1 MPVGYENI
9 YTGFREDR
17 FNPRNQY
24 EVIRTE
30 KFNQSLS
37 SSRSSQTPGIGRQPK
52 ILPFNDFY
60 HLSAA
65 KRTSFRIC
73 DILGMSAI

>member
-1 MPVGYENI
+1 MPVGNEDI
-9 YTGFREDR
+9 YTGLRENR

-30 KFNQSLS
+30 KFYQSLYFLITAS
-37 SSRSSQTPGIGRQPK
+37 AGVGRRPK
-52 ILPFNDFY
+52 ILPSNDFY

-65 KRTSFRIC
+65 QRTSIRTC
-73 DILGMSAI
+73 DNLVTNAI

>member
-1 MPVGYENI
+1 MPVGNENI

-30 KFNQSLS
+30 KFNQSLF
-37 SSRSSQTPGIGRQPK
+37 SSRSLQALGIGRRPK
-52 ILPFNDFY
+52 ILPCNDFY
-60 HLSAA
+60 HLSAGQ
-65 KRTSFRIC
+65 RTSFRIC
-73 DILGMSAI
+73 DILGMNAI

>member
-1 MPVGYENI
+1 MPVGNENI

-30 KFNQSLS
+30 KFNQSLF
-37 SSRSSQTPGIGRQPK
+37 TA
-52 ILPFNDFY
+52 
-60 HLSAA
+60 SARDWSPTQNFA
-65 KRTSFRIC
+65 
-73 DILGMSAI
+73 L